1 VIIFEYLRRFLPIIF
16 ATYFFSHSFDSKTCL
31 RRFTD
36 AKIFLDG
43 EEFYAHKIII
53 CSRSPILSDYYLG
66 SPRTDDSGWSIFDN
80 EDFVRIGRINRELF
94 GIILEYMYTGKIA
107 NSVFKVRRTF
117 RVNVKNSE
125 KEKKKKKS

>member
-1 VIIFEYLRRFLPIIF
+1 M
-16 ATYFFSHSFDSKTCL
+16 
-31 RRFTD
+31 
-36 AKIFLDG
+36 
-43 EEFYAHKIII
+43 I

-125 KEKKKKKS
+125 KEKKKMKKKKKKKKIIRFTCFVN

>member
-1 VIIFEYLRRFLPIIF
+1 MPLISFNRTVLLPKF
-16 ATYFFSHSFDSKTCL
+16 ASKMCL
-31 RRFTD
+31 SRFTD

-53 CSRSPILSDYYLG
+53 CSRSPILSDYYLS
-66 SPRTDDSGWSIFDN
+66 SPRTDDSGWNIFDN

-107 NSVFKVRRTF
+107 NSVFKVRRT
-117 RVNVKNSE
+117 
-125 KEKKKKKS
+125 